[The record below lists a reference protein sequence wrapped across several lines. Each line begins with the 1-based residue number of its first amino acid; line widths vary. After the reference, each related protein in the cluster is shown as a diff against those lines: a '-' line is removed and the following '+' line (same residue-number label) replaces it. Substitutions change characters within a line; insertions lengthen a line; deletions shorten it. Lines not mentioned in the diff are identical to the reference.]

1 MAGRDFCNDVK
12 WIMSY
17 LDNFINRLT
26 AQRNCLDLAVELV
39 RGIEGPVLEFGLGH
53 GRTYDHLRQNFPDRD
68 IYAFENRVSPNV
80 FVRPADELLFLG
92 DIADTIRT
100 AAARLPRKAALAH
113 SDLGL
118 KDRQGAVP
126 IVADIIAY
134 LPGLMAKGGFY
145 ISNVDIA
152 LVDGSVPPAFRRRD
166 FPQATGDQYHIYEI
180 V

>member
-1 MAGRDFCNDVK
+1 MPSNSSGDRGAGAR
-12 WIMSY
+12 I
-17 LDNFINRLT
+17 
-26 AQRNCLDLAVELV
+26 
-39 RGIEGPVLEFGLGH
+39 GLGH